1 MAMAD
6 YGFTPEQ
13 QANFV
18 AAKGAHEAI
27 RRLLIERALKLAQ
40 LRAELSEEEYQ
51 VVLAVE
57 GIKNV

>member
-1 MAMAD
+1 MTD

-13 QANFV
+13 QANFL
-18 AAKGAHEAI
+18 AAKEAHRAI
-27 RRLLIERALKLAQ
+27 QRLHIERALKLAQ